1 MKKSKSRL
9 TAFVL
14 WTLFI
19 LIVVGIPGSY
29 IPQPVSFWRLLSPDK
44 IVHIFLFGPFA
55 FLLLRYLFSLPDLH
69 SKIKFPF
76 LLTLFL
82 GIIYATIT
90 ELLQFFVFV
99 GRNGNI
105 YDAIAD
111 TVGVITGIYIYQKW
125 NRKKE
130 NDV

>member
-29 IPQPVSFWRLLSPDK
+29 IPKPVSFWRLLSPDK

-55 FLLLRYLFSLPDLH
+55 FLLLRYLFSLPELH

-125 NRKKE
+125 NRKKDS
-130 NDV
+130 NT

>member
-29 IPQPVSFWRLLSPDK
+29 IPKPVSFWRLLSPDK

-55 FLLLRYLFSLPDLH
+55 FLLLHYLFSLPELH

-125 NRKKE
+125 NRKKDS
-130 NDV
+130 NT

>member
-29 IPQPVSFWRLLSPDK
+29 IPKPVSFWRLLSPDK

-55 FLLLRYLFSLPDLH
+55 FLLLRYLFSLPELH

-125 NRKKE
+125 NRKKD
-130 NDV
+130 NDS

>member
-44 IVHIFLFGPFA
+44 IVHIFLFAPFA
-55 FLLLRYLFSLPDLH
+55 FFLLRYLFSLPELH

-105 YDAIAD
+105 YDTIAD
-111 TVGVITGIYIYQKW
+111 TIGVITGIFIYKKW
-125 NRKKE
+125 GHKKQ
-130 NDV
+130 

>member
-29 IPQPVSFWRLLSPDK
+29 IPKPVSFWRLLSPDK

-55 FLLLRYLFSLPDLH
+55 FLLLRYLFSLPELH
-69 SKIKFPF
+69 SKIKFPL
-76 LLTLFL
+76 LLTFFI

-111 TVGVITGIYIYQKW
+111 IIGVITGIYIYQKW
-125 NRKKE
+125 NRKKD
-130 NDV
+130 NSI

>member
-29 IPQPVSFWRLLSPDK
+29 IPKPVSFWRLLSPDK

-55 FLLLRYLFSLPDLH
+55 FLLLRYLFSLPELH
-69 SKIKFPF
+69 SKIKFPL
-76 LLTLFL
+76 LLTFFI

-90 ELLQFFVFV
+90 ELLQFFVFL

-125 NRKKE
+125 NRKKD
-130 NDV
+130 NGI

>member
-29 IPQPVSFWRLLSPDK
+29 IPKPVSFWRLLSPDK

-55 FLLLRYLFSLPDLH
+55 FFLLRYLFSLPELH
-69 SKIKFPF
+69 SKIKFPL
-76 LLTLFL
+76 LLTFFI

-111 TVGVITGIYIYQKW
+111 TFGVITGIYIYQKW
-125 NRKKE
+125 NRKKD
-130 NDV
+130 NSI